1 MTTQNVVTLEQF
13 EKLEKVVK
21 ANGDRLE
28 TVETEQGVI
37 ERVKALE
44 EGFDKLEKNVEK
56 QNDRVWL
63 SINEILKKLNT
74 QEKAQ
79 GKTDLKVDN
88 VKTAVEEVK
97 TQVTRNS
104 AQQDIYMTEVKDM
117 NTWLREQHAGKSAA
131 AVALE
136 QSREE
141 TKRTRITGFWEWTK
155 VITTSVAITIG
166 AIATLVGAVTAFVKL
181 FL

>member
-1 MTTQNVVTLEQF
+1 MNP
-13 EKLEKVVK
+13 EKGIV
-21 ANGDRLE
+21 
-28 TVETEQGVI
+28 

-88 VKTAVEEVK
+88 VKSVVDAVQQ
-97 TQVTRNS
+97 QVTRNS
-104 AQQDIYMTEVKDM
+104 AQQEIYMNEISGM

-131 AVALE
+131 AAALE

-155 VITTSVAITIG
+155 VITTSGALLIG
-166 AIATLVGAVTAFVKL
+166 AIWTIIKAFL
-181 FL
+181 

>member
-1 MTTQNVVTLEQF
+1 MNP
-13 EKLEKVVK
+13 EKGIV
-21 ANGDRLE
+21 
-28 TVETEQGVI
+28 
-37 ERVKALE
+37 ERVEALE
-44 EGFDKLEKNVEK
+44 VGFEKLEKNVEK

-88 VKTAVEEVK
+88 VKTVVDAVQQ
-97 TQVTRNS
+97 QVTRNS
-104 AQQDIYMTEVKDM
+104 AQQEIYMNEISGM

-131 AVALE
+131 AAALE

-155 VITTSVAITIG
+155 VITTSG
-166 AIATLVGAVTAFVKL
+166 ALLIGAVTAFIKL

>member
-1 MTTQNVVTLEQF
+1 MNPEQGILNRVEALEEGF
-13 EKLEKVVK
+13 EKLEK
-21 ANGDRLE
+21 
-28 TVETEQGVI
+28 T
-37 ERVKALE
+37 
-44 EGFDKLEKNVEK
+44 VEK

-88 VKTAVEEVK
+88 VKTAVDEVK

-104 AQQDIYMTEVKDM
+104 AQQEIYMNEISSM
-117 NTWLREQHAGKSAA
+117 NNWLREQHAGKSAA
-131 AVALE
+131 AAALE

-155 VITTSVAITIG
+155 VITTSGALLIG
-166 AIATLVGAVTAFVKL
+166 AATAFIKL